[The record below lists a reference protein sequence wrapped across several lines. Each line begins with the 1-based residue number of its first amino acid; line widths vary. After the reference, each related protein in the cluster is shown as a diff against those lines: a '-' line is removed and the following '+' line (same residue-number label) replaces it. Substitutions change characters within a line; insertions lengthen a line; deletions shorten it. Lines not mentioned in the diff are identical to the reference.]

1 MAYYAYNSNVMSA
14 GVRHVLANDDTV
26 YVGAQGFLGSSTAQ
40 ALTVGATTDTA
51 RVIVQGALVAWWTA
65 CELQPASGQ
74 MRRADILVSPTG
86 AIDGRVYGIAYTGSG
101 LALTND
107 GQISGGTSAVFLVS
121 GIERA
126 NRIINSG
133 TMTGGEASAT
143 ILGSGTGRVEV
154 TNTGTIAST
163 GYAPAIDLGAMT
175 ATDASAAIYNTGRIL
190 GAVQLSGGDDGL
202 DNRGG
207 VVTDVIRFGGG
218 SDTLLPGLGDEFAY
232 GDAGVDVLDFR
243 GEGAV
248 IVALDGSLAGTGR
261 AAGDEYDGFEAI
273 FGSVR
278 ADVLVGDGA
287 DNVLFGRGGAD
298 TLSGGLGADTLRGG
312 LGGDRL
318 NGGLGNDA
326 FAYGTVFEG
335 GDVIVDFGRVT
346 GNNDRFLIAAAL
358 GGELGVGALP
368 GGAFAAVA
376 DLAAIQADDRLI
388 FRTTDTTVWFDEDG
402 AGGAAAVLLA
412 DLQAGAVVTAADF
425 TVY

>member
-1 MAYYAYNSNVMSA
+1 
-14 GVRHVLANDDTV
+14 
-26 YVGAQGFLGSSTAQ
+26 VGAGAHTA
-40 ALTVGATTDTA
+40 
-51 RVIVQGALVAWWTA
+51 
-65 CELQPASGQ
+65 
-74 MRRADILVSPTG
+74 
-86 AIDGRVYGIAYTGSG
+86 
-101 LALTND
+101 
-107 GQISGGTSAVFLVS
+107 
-121 GIERA
+121 
-126 NRIINSG
+126 
-133 TMTGGEASAT
+133 
-143 ILGSGTGRVEV
+143 
-154 TNTGTIAST
+154 
-163 GYAPAIDLGAMT
+163 
-175 ATDASAAIYNTGRIL
+175 
-190 GAVQLSGGDDGL
+190 LS
-202 DNRGG
+202 
-207 VVTDVIRFGGG
+207 
-218 SDTLLPGLGDEFAY
+218 
-232 GDAGVDVLDFR
+232 
-243 GEGAV
+243 
-248 IVALDGSLAGTGR
+248 
-261 AAGDEYDGFEAI
+261 
-273 FGSVR
+273 
-278 ADVLVGDGA
+278 
-287 DNVLFGRGGAD
+287 GRGGAD